1 MFNFMYTEV
10 PELENRENRA
20 NREKVLKNKETNK
33 KL

>member
-10 PELENRENRA
+10 PELENRENR
-20 NREKVLKNKETNK
+20 EKVLKNKETNK